1 MFNASKTQHKKLKGR
16 RNSII
21 RQTKSVMTSPE
32 DIDSGNSQ
40 NCQLGTKPARK
51 RKAKEKS
58 VTLQESNTESVY
70 QNERQEF
77 WTKHERD
84 TPNHGQDR
92 KRRKPTNLFT
102 I

>member
-1 MFNASKTQHKKLKGR
+1 
-16 RNSII
+16 
-21 RQTKSVMTSPE
+21 MTSLE

-40 NCQLGTKPARK
+40 NCQVGTKPARK

-58 VTLQESNTESVY
+58 VTIQESNTESV
-70 QNERQEF
+70 QQKERQEF

-84 TPNHGQDR
+84 ALNHGQDG
-92 KRRKPTNLFT
+92 KRRKPTKLFT